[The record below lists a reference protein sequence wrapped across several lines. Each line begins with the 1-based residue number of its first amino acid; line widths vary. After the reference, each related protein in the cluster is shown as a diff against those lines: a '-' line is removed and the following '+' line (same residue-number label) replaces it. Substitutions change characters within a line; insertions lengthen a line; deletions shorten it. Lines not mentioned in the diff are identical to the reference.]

1 MAVSQKKPEGAIY
14 GGRVSLCIEA
24 LSAYIEP
31 IDALVWLTE
40 HNEEI
45 DGSTPA
51 QLLQTE
57 EGAKRVYALID
68 VLPLCFDRC
77 FAAHAGDDGE

>member
-1 MAVSQKKPEGAIY
+1 MAVSQKKPERKSPMSDKIKDPAIY

-40 HNEEI
+40 HNQEL

-68 VLPLCFDRC
+68 ALPPT
-77 FAAHAGDDGE
+77 